1 MTDIGKNKVKDHD
14 HTKKRNKYRGA
25 AHWNCNINLKIS
37 KKVVVIFHNLRGY
50 NSCLIFKEL
59 GIFHCG
65 VSIIPSG
72 LEKYMSFTLD
82 KHIVFVDS
90 TLFLKSS
97 LINWLKI

>member
-1 MTDIGKNKVKDHD
+1 MIIL
-14 HTKKRNKYRGA
+14 KKCNNYRGA

-50 NSCLIFKEL
+50 DSRLIFKEL
-59 GIFHCG
+59 SKLNCG
-65 VSIIPSG
+65 VSVIPNR
-72 LEKYMSFTLD
+72 LEKYMSSTLS